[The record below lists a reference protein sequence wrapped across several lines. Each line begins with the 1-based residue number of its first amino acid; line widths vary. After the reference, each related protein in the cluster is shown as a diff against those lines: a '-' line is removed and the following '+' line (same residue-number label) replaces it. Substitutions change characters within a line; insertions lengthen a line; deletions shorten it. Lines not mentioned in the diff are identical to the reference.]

1 MQSINM
7 WCINEVWPIITI
19 IKVLVVCGLQ
29 YKFIVLNLVI
39 LYEIN
44 NKLKIIKIKFLKR
57 KKVGITL
64 LY

>member
-7 WCINEVWPIITI
+7 WCINEVWSVIKI
-19 IKVLVVCGLQ
+19 IKVLVVYGLQ